1 VKKISQKIIHKES
14 WAKISGDTA
23 TIGITEESAKKVKE
37 FVFIKLPKK
46 GDKIKKGEKY
56 VSLEAVKWSGHLTS
70 PVSGEVIDV
79 NESLE
84 DNPSKLNKNPDTWIV
99 KLKIQK

>member
-1 VKKISQKIIHKES
+1 MSQIIHKES

-23 TIGITEESAKKVKE
+23 TIGITEETAKKVKE

-46 GDKIKKGEKY
+46 GDKIKKGSKY
-56 VSLEAVKWSGHLTS
+56 VSLESIKWSGHLSS
-70 PVSGEVIDV
+70 PLSGEVIAV

-84 DNPSKLNKNPDTWIV
+84 DHPSKLNKTPSTWII
-99 KLKIQK
+99 KIKIQK

>member
-1 VKKISQKIIHKES
+1 VKKIIYEES

-23 TIGITEESAKKVKE
+23 TIGITEETAKKVKE

-46 GDKIKKGEKY
+46 GDKIKKGSKY
-56 VSLEAVKWSGHLTS
+56 VSLESIKWSGHLSS
-70 PVSGEVIDV
+70 PVSGEVTSV

-84 DNPSKLNKNPDTWIV
+84 DNPSKLNKNPDTWIIKV
-99 KLKIQK
+99 KIKR